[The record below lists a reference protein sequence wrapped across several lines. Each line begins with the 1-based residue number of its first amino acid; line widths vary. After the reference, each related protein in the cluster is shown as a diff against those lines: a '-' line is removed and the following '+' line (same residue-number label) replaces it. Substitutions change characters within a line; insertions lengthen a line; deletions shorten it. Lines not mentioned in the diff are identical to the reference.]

1 MIVYSRNGD
10 KITVKIIAEVNNVPE
25 DADVNRIVA
34 YLLVSLAKRVVDKK
48 EHIYNVNEV
57 GVF

>member
-1 MIVYSRNGD
+1 MIVYTRNGD
-10 KITVKIIAEVNNVPE
+10 KITVKIIAEVDNVPE

-48 EHIYNVNEV
+48 EHVYNVNEV

>member
-1 MIVYSRNGD
+1 MIVYSRNGNT
-10 KITVKIIAEVNNVPE
+10 ITVKIVSEVDNVPE
-25 DADVNRIVA
+25 DADVNRIIV

-48 EHIYNVNEV
+48 EHIYNANEV

>member
-1 MIVYSRNGD
+1 MIVYSRNGNT
-10 KITVKIIAEVNNVPE
+10 ITVKIISEVDNVPE
-25 DADVNRIVA
+25 DADVNRIIA

-48 EHIYNVNEV
+48 ERVYDVNEV

>member
-25 DADVNRIVA
+25 DADVNKIVA
-34 YLLVSLAKRVVDKK
+34 YLLVSLSKRVLDKK
-48 EHIYNVNEV
+48 EHVYDVNEV